1 MLDSQIWLAI
11 VDLDYVLAVAA
22 HDHVVAADGE
32 LGGHVDWDSEGNAVD
47 YTEDTGADL
56 TGDPHDQC
64 SNNDQ
69 LGAQHD
75 LADSFLEKAGVG
87 LGQHEDEGVDYKD
100 GTDGQLGGAG
110 G

>member
-47 YTEDTGADL
+47 YIEDTGADL
-56 TGDPHDQC
+56 IPNCEGGPHAQC

-69 LGAQHD
+69 LGAHHD
-75 LADSFLEKAGVG
+75 LADSCLDKAGV
-87 LGQHEDEGVDYKD
+87 GQHEDEGVD
-100 GTDGQLGGAG
+100 
-110 G
+110 